1 MQKRLSVSIES
12 VVSIFNYLKITLMKN
27 RLTMALLAGAC
38 LVLSLASC
46 TDEASSASSLS
57 LTQESVSI
65 SVSETVSLQVEI
77 DPATFRSEGLYWYS
91 ENPEIAAVNKKGEV
105 TGISAGTTSIH
116 VEGYGCSS
124 SCLVN
129 VSIGSVEMMSFGET
143 YFNVR
148 KGESFMLPLKVFPDG
163 IPMSNVEWTCSD
175 EAVVSLS
182 QGGEVTA
189 LEEGYATVT
198 ATCGDMSATC
208 TVYVYGDPE
217 IGNFFYSDDSWSD
230 ELLSGK
236 QLVGI
241 VFWTGDPTADDI
253 TLRTRF
259 PECKHG
265 LVVSLNDSRA
275 MWQESY
281 EVYDG
286 LVDAWKR
293 EDSKMKYMMDIS
305 YFYGEG
311 KESEKISG
319 FNNTVVLKA
328 FNDDIEHYFDK
339 VGIVEGLEEQTHNY
353 PLPES
358 VSGWYVPS
366 VKELSLLCSGEV
378 SGVWGVST
386 PQTEI
391 RDVVN
396 EFLAQVEGADV
407 IAPVIYWSS
416 NEMYEETSIILD
428 MVGGYVNQCSKNIEL
443 NVRYVFAF

>member
-1 MQKRLSVSIES
+1 
-12 VVSIFNYLKITLMKN
+12 MKN
-27 RLTMALLAGAC
+27 RLTMALLSGAC
-38 LVLSLASC
+38 LVLPLASC
-46 TDEASSASSLS
+46 TDEASLASSMS

-77 DPATFRSEGLYWYS
+77 DPSTLRPEGLYWYS
-91 ENPEIAAVNKKGEV
+91 ENPEVAAVNKNGEV

-116 VEGYGCSS
+116 VEGYGCTS
-124 SCLVN
+124 SCQVN

-148 KGESFMLPLKVFPDG
+148 KGEAFTLPLKVFPDG

-182 QGGEVTA
+182 QGGEITA

-217 IGNFFYSDDSWSD
+217 VGNFFYSDGSWSD
-230 ELLSGK
+230 DIVPDK
-236 QLVGI
+236 QIVGI
-241 VFWTGDPTADDI
+241 VFWAGDPTADDV
-253 TLRTRF
+253 TLKTRC
-259 PECKHG
+259 PECTHG
-265 LVVSLNDSRA
+265 LVVSLNASSA
-275 MWQESY
+275 KWQESY
-281 EVYDG
+281 KEYNG
-286 LVDAWKR
+286 LVDEWRR
-293 EDSKMKYMMDIS
+293 EHNKMKYLMDIS

-311 KESEKISG
+311 KESEIISG
-319 FNNTVVLKA
+319 FNNTVVLNA

-339 VGIVEGLEEQTHNY
+339 IGIVERLEEQARNY

-378 SGVWGVST
+378 SGVWGIST
-386 PQTEI
+386 PHTEV
-391 RDVVN
+391 RDTIN
-396 EFLAQVEGADV
+396 EFLSKVDGADV
-407 IAPVIYWSS
+407 ILPVIYWSS
-416 NEMYEETSIILD
+416 NEMYQETSIILD
-428 MVGGYVNQCSKNIEL
+428 MAGGYVNQCTKNIEL

>member
-1 MQKRLSVSIES
+1 
-12 VVSIFNYLKITLMKN
+12 
-27 RLTMALLAGAC
+27 MALLSGAFM
-38 LVLSLASC
+38 VVFLASC
-46 TDEASSASSLS
+46 TDEASLASSLS

-65 SVSETVSLQVEI
+65 SVSESVSLQVEI
-77 DPATFRSEGLYWYS
+77 DPSALRPEGLYWYS
-91 ENPEIAAVNKKGEV
+91 ENPEIAAVNKSGEV

-124 SCLVN
+124 SCQVN

-148 KGESFMLPLKVFPDG
+148 KGEMFILPLKMFPDD
-163 IPMSNVEWTCSD
+163 IPMSNVEWMCSD
-175 EAVVSLS
+175 ETVISLS
-182 QGGEVTA
+182 TGSEILA

-217 IGNFFYSDDSWSD
+217 VGNFFYSDGSWSD
-230 ELLSGK
+230 DIVPDK
-236 QLVGI
+236 QIVGI
-241 VFWTGDPTADDI
+241 VFWAGDPTADDV
-253 TLRTRF
+253 TLKARF
-259 PECKHG
+259 PDCTHG

-305 YFYGEG
+305 YYYGDG
-311 KESEKISG
+311 KESEIISG
-319 FNNTVVLKA
+319 FNNTVVLNA
-328 FNDDIEHYFDK
+328 FNDDLEHYFDK
-339 VGIVEGLEEQTHNY
+339 IGIVEGLGQQDRNY

-358 VSGWYVPS
+358 ASGWYIPS
-366 VKELSLLCSGEV
+366 IKELSLLCSGEV

-386 PQTEI
+386 PQTDV
-391 RDVVN
+391 RDTVN
-396 EFLAQVEGADV
+396 EFLSKVEGADV

-443 NVRYVFAF
+443 NIRYVFAF